1 MRLKPLMVS
10 TLLLTIY
17 GLMFMAYYYRTG
29 SEVYLAFSL
38 FALALAYGTGKENR
52 TAVKIALVF
61 AGLEFLMALFYLMSG
76 ALLYAVDAA
85 MSFFIIHDI
94 MSYIGKVYREEK
106 EETPEQL

>member
-1 MRLKPLMVS
+1 MRLKSLMIS

-38 FALALAYGTGKENR
+38 FALALAYGTGRKIKS
-52 TAVKIALVF
+52 AVKVALIF

-94 MSYIGKVYREEK
+94 MSYIGEAYREEK
-106 EETPEQL
+106 EKALE